1 MGTDNLTDTVSNG
14 EDNATGEDARSDARA
29 IDEGAPT
36 REIVSDD
43 PDTPPGTTD

>member
-1 MGTDNLTDTVSNG
+1 MGIDKLTEAFSKDQDGDN
-14 EDNATGEDARSDARA
+14 GEDARSDARA

-43 PDTPPGTTD
+43 PDTPSESTD